1 MIHLDGSFADANSA
15 NIYYCSWLP
24 DEEPKAALVLVHGL
38 AEHCGR
44 YMNVVNH
51 FVPLGYA
58 VYGLDHI
65 GHGKSDGTRVYVD
78 CFSDFVDTLKQFVDL
93 VKEWQPAK
101 PCFMIGHSMGG
112 LISAAYLL
120 EHQADLDGAVL
131 SAPAIKSS
139 GAISS
144 TTLTVGRLLSSLA
157 PKIGVAQLAAD
168 GISQDPSVVA
178 AYVNDPLVCSGKI
191 TARLGAEM
199 LKTMPIVL
207 ENASKITLPTLIV
220 QGTADLLVDPIGAQM
235 LYDAIASQDKTLEF
249 YEGFYHEVF
258 NEPGRDQVL
267 GDVQAWLDAHISE

>member
-1 MIHLDGSFADANSA
+1 MIHLDGTFAGADSA
-15 NIYYCSWLP
+15 NIYYRSWLP
-24 DEEPKAALVLVHGL
+24 DGEPRAVLVLVHGL

-51 FVPLGYA
+51 VVPLGYA

-65 GHGKSDGTRVYVD
+65 GHGKSDGPSVYVD
-78 CFSDFVDTLKQFVDL
+78 RFSDFVDTLKLFVDM
-93 VKEWQPAK
+93 VKGWQPGK

-120 EHQADLDGAVL
+120 EHQADLDGVVL
-131 SAPAIKSS
+131 SAPAIKAS

-144 TTLTVGRLLSSLA
+144 TTLTVGRLLSSVA
-157 PKIGVAQLAAD
+157 PKMGVAQLAAD
-168 GISQDPSVVA
+168 GISQDPAVVE
-178 AYVNDPLVCSGKI
+178 AYVNDPLVFSGKI

-207 ENASKITLPTLIV
+207 ENAGKITLPILIV
-220 QGTADLLVDPIGAQM
+220 QGTADQLVDPDGAQM
-235 LYDAIASQDKTLEF
+235 LYDAVASQDKTLEV

-258 NEPGRDQVL
+258 NEPDRNQVL
-267 GDVQAWLDAHISE
+267 GDVETWLDARI

>member
-1 MIHLDGSFADANSA
+1 MIQQEGSFADAKA
-15 NIYYCSWLP
+15 AHIFYQMWLP
-24 DEEPKAALVLVHGL
+24 DGEPKATLVLVHGL

-65 GHGKSDGTRVYVD
+65 GHGKSDGTRAYVD
-78 CFSDFVDTLKQFVDL
+78 RFFDFVDTLKQFVDL
-93 VKEWQPAK
+93 VKQWQPAK

-120 EHQADLDGAVL
+120 EHQADLNGAVL
-131 SAPAIKSS
+131 SAPAIKAS

-157 PKIGVAQLAAD
+157 PKMGVAQLAAD
-168 GISQDPSVVA
+168 GISQDPAVVE

-199 LKTMPIVL
+199 LKTMPDRPGKCRQDHLADTDCSGHCGSVGRSRRRTDAL
-207 ENASKITLPTLIV
+207 QCTLFAGQDARILR
-220 QGTADLLVDPIGAQM
+220 GLLP
-235 LYDAIASQDKTLEF
+235 
-249 YEGFYHEVF
+249 
-258 NEPGRDQVL
+258 
-267 GDVQAWLDAHISE
+267 